1 MSPLQENLPPFTVQS
16 RCYLYNGPFF
26 LLWIT
31 WQTMCLLSSRVK
43 WRSPSRNNDQI
54 YHPPPTTKHLW
65 DLLLSRCGGSYC
77 KPTVISESW
86 NVEQPEARIRKRK
99 RDEAQSV
106 AAEFQRDYGLVFWH
120 HIYKTVPWKS
130 FILLEV
136 FFFLHFVILQSQ
148 IYCIYFLMI
157 LCDRPTKVEHNCV
170 VEGKV

>member
-1 MSPLQENLPPFTVQS
+1 MISSLMKPYLKKKFSCFRSFDSLSHLSDESTAGKLAPHLHCTQS
-16 RCYLYNGPFF
+16 GCYLYNGPFF

-77 KPTVISESW
+77 KPMVISESW
-86 NVEQPEARIRKRK
+86 NVEQPEAQIRKRK

-106 AAEFQRDYGLVFWH
+106 AVEFQRDYGLVFWH
-120 HIYKTVPWKS
+120 HI
-130 FILLEV
+130 
-136 FFFLHFVILQSQ
+136 
-148 IYCIYFLMI
+148 
-157 LCDRPTKVEHNCV
+157 
-170 VEGKV
+170 